1 MPTKKMSTKRIARLD
16 RAIKKSFDT
25 RLKFFEDING
35 ELPILLENARGFAE
49 GRDEPQYNLSKDQ
62 YKAILDMVKFQ
73 QDFIKEREKFK
84 DLFSELD
91 ANAAYAER
99 FKRSQSA
106 GGIQLDRHLLP
117 EETEADKVLNLN
129 TPVVSF
135 GGMTIDVKPH

>member
-49 GRDEPQYNLSKDQ
+49 GRDEPQYKLSKDQ

-73 QDFIKEREKFK
+73 QDLIKEREKFK